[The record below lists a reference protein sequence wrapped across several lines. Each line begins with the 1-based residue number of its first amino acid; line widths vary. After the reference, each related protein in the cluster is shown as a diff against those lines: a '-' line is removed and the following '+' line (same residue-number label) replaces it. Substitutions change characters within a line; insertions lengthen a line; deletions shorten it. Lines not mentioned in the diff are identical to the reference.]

1 MNASPACSCERR
13 AASRSCTEQQQ
24 STWNL
29 LPTAYLEPVPI
40 CTRRFETRYVQIQ
53 CNTGT
58 YSQTFFPSAI
68 RLWNTLPADICQL
81 PPDSFKTHLNRFR
94 FISAPDYVLFL
105 SSALHCFYPKL
116 LFTVWCTDFS
126 IHICLFTRGAILLEI
141 ESAPLS
147 EDEDEVLNRT
157 CLLTLELITGTEEKF
172 PGQVCVDPPRTTVLT
187 LAAVKLERRRQIGPT
202 DRRPVPY
209 AAPAAIDRYLLP
221 APGLWQN
228 PAALRCCLLYIDR
241 RDR

>member
-68 RLWNTLPADICQL
+68 RLWNTLPVGDICQL

-94 FISAPDYVLFL
+94 FISAPDYVLFYR
-105 SSALHCFYPKL
+105 LHCTVFIRSYCS
-116 LFTVWCTDFS
+116 LF
-126 IHICLFTRGAILLEI
+126 GARLSRYT
-141 ESAPLS
+141 SAYSLVVENCS
-147 EDEDEVLNRT
+147 KSSRH
-157 CLLTLELITGTEEKF
+157 
-172 PGQVCVDPPRTTVLT
+172 
-187 LAAVKLERRRQIGPT
+187 
-202 DRRPVPY
+202 
-209 AAPAAIDRYLLP
+209 RY
-221 APGLWQN
+221 
-228 PAALRCCLLYIDR
+228 RKTKMKS
-241 RDR
+241 

>member
-68 RLWNTLPADICQL
+68 RLWNTLPVGDICQL

-105 SSALHCFYPKL
+105 SEVTVHCLVHGFLDTHL
-116 LFTVWCTDFS
+116 LIHSWWKIARNRVGTV
-126 IHICLFTRGAILLEI
+126 IG
-141 ESAPLS
+141 
-147 EDEDEVLNRT
+147 
-157 CLLTLELITGTEEKF
+157 
-172 PGQVCVDPPRTTVLT
+172 
-187 LAAVKLERRRQIGPT
+187 RRR
-202 DRRPVPY
+202 
-209 AAPAAIDRYLLP
+209 
-221 APGLWQN
+221 
-228 PAALRCCLLYIDR
+228 
-241 RDR
+241 